1 MSPARGTG
9 KKAIILLSGGL
20 DSATTLY
27 YAGSKGYDCRCLIF
41 DYGQRHKKEMKS
53 AVKIARS
60 AGAGYEILKFKLP
73 WKGSALLD
81 KNIAIPKPAN
91 RLTGKQAKIPS
102 TYVPARNTIF
112 LSFAVSYA
120 EAIGAGAIFIG
131 ANAVDFSGYPDCRPE
146 YYRVFDK
153 LIERGTKAGAEKK
166 KIRIFTP
173 LIYKTKAEIIK
184 LGTKLGV
191 PYEYTWSCYAGGM
204 RPCLECDSCVFRAKG
219 FKEAGVRDPLLK
231 IVKV

>member
-9 KKAIILLSGGL
+9 KRAIVLLSGGL

-41 DYGQRHKKEMKS
+41 DYGQRHKKEIES
-53 AVKIARS
+53 AKKIAKS
-60 AGAGYEILKFKLP
+60 CGAAYEVMRFGLP

-81 KNIAIPKPAN
+81 GKIQLPRKGALRKKGNGIPP
-91 RLTGKQAKIPS
+91 

-120 EAIGAGAIFIG
+120 ETIGASAVFIG

-146 YYRVFDK
+146 YYRVFDTLVK
-153 LIERGTKAGAEKK
+153 RGTKAGAEKK

-191 PYEYTWSCYAGGM
+191 PYEYTWSCYAGGK
-204 RPCLECDSCVFRAKG
+204 RPCLKCDSCVFRGKG

-231 IVKV
+231 IVKA